1 MILISAGVVVLLG
14 TGALFWLCLPREG
27 REPLVTSNEAARYV
41 PIVIIAGVACGL
53 ALIFTGAS
61 H

>member
-1 MILISAGVVVLLG
+1 MIVISAGVVVLLAAG
-14 TGALFWLCLPREG
+14 TLFWFCLPREG
-27 REPLVTSNEAARYV
+27 REPLITSDEAARYV
-41 PIVIIAGVACGL
+41 PLVIIACIVLGV